1 MDYVM
6 SLIYSVPD
14 TMGHLSNTEL
24 NLTHFNTNP
33 NFLLDLWKDIAE
45 LIQKQVKN
53 LKKYF
58 LVELCGKEIYPP

>member
-1 MDYVM
+1 M

-24 NLTHFNTNP
+24 NLKHFNTNP